1 MTIGAPLPRPDGHA
15 KVTGRARYTADQFA
29 PGMLYAALVTAP
41 VPAGRVTAVD
51 PTAAMAEHG
60 VVRVLTHADMPR
72 LGSSDAPMMAQS
84 FVPMQDVEVRFE
96 GQPVAIVL
104 GETP

>member
-1 MTIGAPLPRPDGHA
+1 MTIGAPLPRPDGPRQSH
-15 KVTGRARYTADQFA
+15 RSCPLHRRPFA

-51 PTAAMAEHG
+51 AAAALAEHG

-72 LGSSDAPMMAQS
+72 LGSSDAP
-84 FVPMQDVEVRFE
+84 
-96 GQPVAIVL
+96 
-104 GETP
+104 